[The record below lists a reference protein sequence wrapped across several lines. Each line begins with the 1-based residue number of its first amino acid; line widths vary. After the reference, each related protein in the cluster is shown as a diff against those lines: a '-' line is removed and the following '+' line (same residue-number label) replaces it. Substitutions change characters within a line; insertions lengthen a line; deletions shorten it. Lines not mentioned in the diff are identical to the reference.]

1 MTTSSASYVGRI
13 VAATDDD
20 EADDD
25 DDRRADKRASVDN
38 VTVISLFAL
47 DWILYDVNMDSTFT
61 TLSVISYMLKLLL

>member
-1 MTTSSASYVGRI
+1 M
-13 VAATDDD
+13 AATDDD

-61 TLSVISYMLKLLL
+61 TLSVIS